1 MFVENETTTQIV
13 LCLLPLELECT
24 FCFPYIRSLSN
35 LIYID
40 NLSYKNII
48 HFDKVKSPICHMA
61 IPFYFHVGDNFLVIV
76 ILALQDQLNWLFMK
90 SCIHFK
96 VILNLLYFVKSF
108 RSSFVLLSNILQR
121 IGCTIGVKRPCP
133 TTCMF
138 FNMLRNS
145 SFNSTKLSF
154 LFSNCF

>member
-1 MFVENETTTQIV
+1 MGRILQFVDPWNTTCKGNSDPMFVENETTTQIV

-40 NLSYKNII
+40 NLSYKNIV

-76 ILALQDQLNWLFMK
+76 ILAL
-90 SCIHFK
+90 
-96 VILNLLYFVKSF
+96 
-108 RSSFVLLSNILQR
+108 
-121 IGCTIGVKRPCP
+121 
-133 TTCMF
+133 
-138 FNMLRNS
+138 
-145 SFNSTKLSF
+145 
-154 LFSNCF
+154 